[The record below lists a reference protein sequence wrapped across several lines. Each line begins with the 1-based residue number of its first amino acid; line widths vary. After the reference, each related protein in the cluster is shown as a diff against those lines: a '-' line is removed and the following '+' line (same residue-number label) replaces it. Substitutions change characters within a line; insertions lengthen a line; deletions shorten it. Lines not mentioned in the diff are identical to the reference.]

1 MCPHNRSSYN
11 SLTTAYIPP
20 SLSPYGK
27 MNHTARVTIATTV
40 AVTGAGVLLYALYRR
55 TRGRD
60 EDETDSGPVVP
71 NITKYGKPAVVQE
84 LKKPGYFI
92 MYNNQ
97 TKTPVYVVEKLT
109 AESFSEGIHVERDHL
124 AFHNEDAIRSDVIRA
139 TNADYAGS
147 GYDRGHMAAA
157 ANHTSCEDATLETF
171 TLSNAVPQFPAC
183 NRGNWKILENYAR
196 LLVKTSMGVYVY
208 SGPLF
213 IPQETGR
220 SGEKYVVYQV
230 IGQHTVA
237 VPTHFFKIIVV
248 ERLRE
253 KPRVECFIVENA
265 PNVKSLTTQDMAV
278 DLGDI
283 ERWSGLV
290 FEKLHRLV

>member
-1 MCPHNRSSYN
+1 
-11 SLTTAYIPP
+11 
-20 SLSPYGK
+20 

-40 AVTGAGVLLYALYRR
+40 AVTGAGVLLYALYQKFRSKE
-55 TRGRD
+55 GD
-60 EDETDSGPVVP
+60 VDETDSGPVVP
-71 NITKYGKPAVVQE
+71 NITKYGKPAAVQE

-109 AESFSEGIHVERDHL
+109 PETFTEGIHVERDHMG
-124 AFHNEDAIRSDVIRA
+124 FHIEDAIRSDAIRS

-157 ANHTSCEDATLETF
+157 ANHTSCQDATMDTF

-196 LLVKTSMGVYVY
+196 ALVKASVGVYVY

-213 IPQETGR
+213 IPQETGQSHDR
-220 SGEKYVVYQV
+220 YVIYQV

-237 VPTHFFKIIVV
+237 VPTHFFKIIIV
-248 ERLRE
+248 ERF
-253 KPRVECFIVENA
+253 KVKATVECFLVENA
-265 PNVKSLTTQDMAV
+265 PNLKSLTLQDMGV
-278 DLGDI
+278 ELSDI

-290 FEKLHRLV
+290 FDKLHKLV